1 MKSSATF
8 NPVLSAMFN
17 QFFVNPAGFVG
28 LRLAPIFTT
37 GEISASYPVFGKAN
51 LVNVPTLKVR
61 APGTPFQR
69 STGSISDDQ
78 YSCRNYGHETPVADE
93 IRKKYAM
100 QIDADR
106 AGMRRNAHTIL
117 VNHEQRVASLFG
129 GGGITNSTP
138 SVKWDVYA
146 TSDPLADVKAAKA
159 VIWAQTGLEPNT
171 LTLPKLVADKL
182 ALHPKIRAIY
192 PTFNGPIT
200 QEMLRAAF
208 EIDKLHI
215 ASGVVNTAN
224 EGQAISIGAI
234 WGNNV
239 FLSVSNEGQ
248 DLELPNAA
256 RTFLWNAAGEGG
268 GGEAG
273 SFVETYRDDTIK
285 SDVHRS
291 LHHTDEK
298 LCGADFVYRLNN
310 VLT

>member
-8 NPVLSAMFN
+8 NPVLSALFN

-28 LRLAPIFTT
+28 VRLAPIFTT

-51 LVNVPTLKVR
+51 LVNVPTLRVR

-78 YSCRNYGHETPVADE
+78 YACRNYGHETPVADE

-106 AGMRRNAHTIL
+106 AALRRNAHTIL
-117 VNHEQRVASLFG
+117 VNHEQRVAALLSG
-129 GGGITNSTP
+129 GGVANSTP
-138 SVKWDVYA
+138 TVKWDVFA

-159 VIWAQTGLEPNT
+159 VIWSATGLEPNT
-171 LTLPKLVADKL
+171 MTVPKLVADKL
-182 ALHPKIRAIY
+182 SLHPKVRALY
-192 PTFNGPIT
+192 PQYNGPIT
-200 QEMLRAAF
+200 QEMLRVAF
-208 EIDKLHI
+208 EVEKLYI

-224 EGQAISIGAI
+224 EGQAISIGSI
-234 WGNNV
+234 WANNV
-239 FLSVSNEGQ
+239 ILSVSNEGQ

-256 RTFLWNAAGEGG
+256 RTFLWSAPGESG

-273 SFVETYRDDTIK
+273 SYIETYRDDTIK
-285 SDVHRS
+285 ADVHRS
-291 LHHTDEK
+291 LHSTDEK
-298 LCGADFVYRLNN
+298 LCGPDFVYRLSS